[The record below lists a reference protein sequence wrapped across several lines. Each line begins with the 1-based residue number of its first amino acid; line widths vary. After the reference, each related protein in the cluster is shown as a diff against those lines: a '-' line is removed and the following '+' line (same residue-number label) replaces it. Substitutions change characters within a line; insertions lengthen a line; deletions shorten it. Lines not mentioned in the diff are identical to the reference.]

1 MELLDEFK
9 SDILNKENHK
19 LIEIVEDYLISRGNW
34 FFTTHGKRGDEYK
47 LKKEV
52 EFIFNIDTTKIFI
65 VGSSQLGFSITP
77 TGKKYKFNH
86 FRIDEENGKEE
97 SDVDVAIISE
107 EIFESELRKLYD
119 YLGAYHIKFLN
130 EKFDGIARGNDKDMR
145 KVYFQDYATYLLKGW
160 LRADKMPI
168 GYEFLDTT
176 IDTQLNQLRKMYNR
190 KINIAIYKS
199 LEYLKIYHLKNIEKI
214 KEFLIVEEGK
224 ECQ

>member
-9 SDILNKENHK
+9 SDIICKENHK

-47 LKKEV
+47 LKNEV
-52 EFIFNIDTTKIFI
+52 KSIFNIDITNIFI

-77 TGKKYKFNH
+77 SGKKYKFNN
-86 FRIDEENGKEE
+86 FRIYEEDGKEE

-107 EIFESELRKLYD
+107 EIFELELEKLYD

-130 EKFDGIARGNDKDMR
+130 EKFDGIERGDDRDLK

-168 GYEFLDTT
+168 GYEFLNNT
-176 IDTQLNQLRKMYNR
+176 IDIKLNELRKMYNR
-190 KINIAIYKS
+190 KINIGIYKS
-199 LEYLKIYHLKNIEKI
+199 VSYLKKYHLKNIEKI
-214 KEFLIVEEGK
+214 KEFLVVEKGK
-224 ECQ
+224 